1 MSKLLK
7 QFNKEYDFL
16 YEAGD
21 KVAGY
26 DEAIVWFDRN
36 KNKPEVKQYVIALV
50 NERGDFIASDREAGA
65 FAFACEVLGIGV

>member
-21 KVAGY
+21 K
-26 DEAIVWFDRN
+26 
-36 KNKPEVKQYVIALV
+36 
-50 NERGDFIASDREAGA
+50 EAGA